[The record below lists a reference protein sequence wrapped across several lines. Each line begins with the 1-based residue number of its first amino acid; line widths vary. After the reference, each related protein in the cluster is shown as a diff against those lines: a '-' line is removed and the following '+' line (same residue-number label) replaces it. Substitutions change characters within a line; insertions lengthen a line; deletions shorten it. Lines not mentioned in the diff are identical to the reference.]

1 MHQLP
6 DLRGEMVI
14 LVAQVVCYFRQ
25 SHDHD
30 YDVTFAHFNAH
41 MLTVFALVAMSADH
55 S

>member
-1 MHQLP
+1 MRKKLP
-6 DLRGEMVI
+6 SI
-14 LVAQVVCYFRQ
+14 VAQVICYFRQ